1 VFDGR
6 MKIESHLK
14 HNSFFCFHI
23 CFRGMSPFSFYHTYI
38 AWWQSWIWLK
48 IGNGS
53 IIWGSNT
60 KNRSEKF
67 LTVTI
72 HLISVKIRLFFLFFL
87 EFVLGSFVPSW
98 TVLGLPFGGPF
109 ANIGHSWVHKGLWRV
124 LGWILDLCWVGFG
137 KDILCWSFRA
147 LLSSIEA
154 S

>member
-1 VFDGR
+1 MVVVLNCVYILKSTKIGYKLVTKDRSYTNCSAGGWLRLLHVPKTAIKLLRYVSSR

-23 CFRGMSPFSFYHTYI
+23 CFRGMSPFSFYHTSI

-48 IGNGS
+48 IGSGS

-72 HLISVKIRLFFLFFL
+72 HLISVKIRLFFWVVWKSLDHLF
-87 EFVLGSFVPSW
+87 
-98 TVLGLPFGGPF
+98 
-109 ANIGHSWVHKGLWRV
+109 
-124 LGWILDLCWVGFG
+124 
-137 KDILCWSFRA
+137 
-147 LLSSIEA
+147 
-154 S
+154 